1 MILSCPNCATR
12 YVLDPAKLRPLGRTV
27 RCARCGH
34 TWHEEAPPFT
44 LDELDAAT
52 PPATSTDQADDTAGF
67 RPHTAATPPDMAGDQ
82 PADHQRRNLP
92 ALPTERQW
100 GTVAG
105 WAGLVLFVATVIGS
119 VLLFPAEI
127 SRAWPPA
134 KRLYDVLGM
143 EAADRAN
150 VSHALPLDQRLR
162 LSDLTP
168 SQRFIDGVLT
178 LVIAGRIEN
187 IGPRIEQLPPIEVVL
202 LDQNR
207 LDLMTWTFEP
217 ATRTL
222 TPGEATAFET
232 RLENPPADAQDISV
246 TFATG
251 RP

>member
-1 MILSCPNCATR
+1 MILSCPNCETR
-12 YVLDPAKLRPLGRTV
+12 YVVDPAKLRPSGRTV
-27 RCARCGH
+27 RCARCAH
-34 TWHEEAPPFT
+34 TWHEEAPPYS
-44 LDELDAAT
+44 LDELDTANRPVTSPAGQVRDAAVSQD
-52 PPATSTDQADDTAGF
+52 PAAAETD
-67 RPHTAATPPDMAGDQ
+67 
-82 PADHQRRNLP
+82 PADAPQRRNLP

-105 WAGLVLFVATVIGS
+105 WAGLVIFVATVLGG

-134 KRLYDVLGM
+134 KRLYDILGM
-143 EAADRAN
+143 ETVARAN
-150 VSHALPLDQRLR
+150 VSDALPLEQRLR
-162 LSDLTP
+162 LSDLAP

-217 ATRTL
+217 ATRSL